1 MPPFVKGM
9 LENLDLIKWEALAV
23 AAVVWAAAVRADK
36 NVPADPL
43 VIAIMT
49 ASMWLIGGDKADVH
63 TVVTLSKTFIT
74 GEYDIIKGCSRM
86 AGQIGGGLLGSL
98 IVMILDNQDKLNS
111 LNDSYGNTDFTRF
124 LNEGIA
130 ASIILLVLNRIEKQ
144 EADEVAAFGF
154 AAILYA
160 MGAWSNNP
168 ARVIGPSLLQKGG
181 PPDDFAINWF
191 GPLLGAPGYGLLQLI
206 LTGEVPQIF
215 TKFPCCKNLG
225 KKENKGEEV
234 KDAEEP

>member
-1 MPPFVKGM
+1 MPAFVQGM
-9 LENLDLIKWEALAV
+9 IKNLDLIKWEALAV
-23 AAVVWAAAVRADK
+23 AAVVWAAAVRPSAST
-36 NVPADPL
+36 PADPL
-43 VIAIMT
+43 VIAIVT
-49 ASMWLIGGDKADVH
+49 AAMWLIGGDKADVH

-74 GEYDIIKGCSRM
+74 GEYDLINGVSRM
-86 AGQIGGGLLGSL
+86 AGQIGGGVLGSL
-98 IVMILDNQDKLNS
+98 IVMILDKQSKLNS

-124 LNEGIA
+124 INEGVA

-144 EADEVAAFGF
+144 EADEIAAVGF

-215 TKFPCCKNLG
+215 TKLPCCK
-225 KKENKGEEV
+225 KYAKDENKAEEV
-234 KDAEEP
+234 KDEP